1 MSGND
6 NLRDGLLDFLEE
18 EPKESIDD
26 SDISDEEEEIVQSE
40 HDSDSEQSAN
50 ETEEAHTSSG
60 DFFLGRGKPK
70 VIKKTS
76 SASKSEVNQQDDE
89 SLKWYKNPNKRPSK
103 IRGKN
108 IVKVLPGLTTKTRNI
123 TDEISAFQ
131 AIITPNIIND
141 IVRYTNKYIESK
153 RNTISYSRERD
164 CQNTTIC
171 EILALFGTLFLI
183 GTKKGSHVNVMD
195 LWNSDGTGI
204 QILRAVMGSKRFLFL
219 LRSLRFDDK
228 STRNERKKTDKL
240 APIRSILDSF
250 VNNCK
255 NSYNVSEYVT
265 IDEMLHSFRGRCSF
279 VQYIPSKPAKYG
291 IKIFAMCDAKS
302 FYTSN
307 FEVYCGQ
314 QPNGI
319 YKVSNS
325 PIDIVKRLITPIENS
340 GRNLTTDN
348 WYSSLTLA
356 KYLLEKKITFI
367 GTLRKNKRE
376 IPPEFLPNKNRQPQ
390 SSLFGFQQDTALV
403 SYVPRKNKAV
413 ILLSTMHDLPEVDE
427 ESHKPE
433 IILSYNQT
441 KGAVDTVD
449 KMCAAYSISRV
460 TRRWPLAL
468 FFTLLNIA
476 GINSQILYF
485 TKHSTGN
492 QCRRRIFLSNL
503 AIALMKEQLI
513 MRAQIISLPKDIRA
527 FLQISYMGAECG
539 TSETQPTQSKKRGR
553 CKLCTNTNTT
563 QKCCKCKQFICKK
576 HSKTMI
582 TCSTCEM
589 HSDSDS

>member
-1 MSGND
+1 MKQKVVTEILEFPVRISGND
-6 NLRDGLLDFLEE
+6 NLRDGLLDFLKE

-60 DFFLGRGKPK
+60 NFFLGRGKPK

-89 SLKWYKNPNKRPSK
+89 SLK
-103 IRGKN
+103 
-108 IVKVLPGLTTKTRNI
+108 
-123 TDEISAFQ
+123 
-131 AIITPNIIND
+131 
-141 IVRYTNKYIESK
+141 
-153 RNTISYSRERD
+153 
-164 CQNTTIC
+164 C
-171 EILALFGTLFLI
+171 
-183 GTKKGSHVNVMD
+183 
-195 LWNSDGTGI
+195 
-204 QILRAVMGSKRFLFL
+204 
-219 LRSLRFDDK
+219 
-228 STRNERKKTDKL
+228 
-240 APIRSILDSF
+240 
-250 VNNCK
+250 
-255 NSYNVSEYVT
+255 YNVSEYVT

-291 IKIFAMCDAKS
+291 IKIFTMCDAKS

-340 GRNLTTDN
+340 GRNQTTDN

-367 GTLRKNKRE
+367 ETLRKNKRE

-413 ILLSTMHDLPEVDE
+413 ILLSTMYDLPEVDE

-492 QCRRRIFLSNL
+492 
-503 AIALMKEQLI
+503 
-513 MRAQIISLPKDIRA
+513 
-527 FLQISYMGAECG
+527 
-539 TSETQPTQSKKRGR
+539 
-553 CKLCTNTNTT
+553 
-563 QKCCKCKQFICKK
+563 
-576 HSKTMI
+576 
-582 TCSTCEM
+582 
-589 HSDSDS
+589 